1 MATMYNFFDTDANNN
16 PGYTLHE
23 YCQVASLIQPSM
35 STFRRRTAKQR
46 HRLVELSPETH
57 VLLDEAMARH
67 HSGNPDSA
75 LQAALK
81 LWLEHGSKEKNDD
94 RQLPN

>member
-1 MATMYNFFDTDANNN
+1 
-16 PGYTLHE
+16 
-23 YCQVASLIQPSM
+23 M
-35 STFRRRTAKQR
+35 STFRRPIAKPR

-67 HSGNPDSA
+67 HSENPDSA

-81 LWLEHGSKEKNDD
+81 LWLEHESKEKHDD